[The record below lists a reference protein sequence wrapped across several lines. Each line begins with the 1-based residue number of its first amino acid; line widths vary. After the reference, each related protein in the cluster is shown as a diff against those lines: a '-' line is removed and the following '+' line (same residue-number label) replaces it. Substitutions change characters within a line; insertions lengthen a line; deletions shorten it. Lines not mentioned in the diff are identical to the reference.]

1 MIKAVVDLRK
11 SVDRGRLIEE
21 KKKTDYIMTITDNES
36 LHN

>member
-21 KKKTDYIMTITDNES
+21 KKKNRLYNDNYG
-36 LHN
+36 